1 MRVKKLLC
9 SILAICMVLST
20 MTLTVLAEESEATV
34 VGSGTYGGI
43 DWTLDSEGTL
53 TIAPT
58 AGEPE
63 PDHNAPTKR
72 VYSVGEWRE
81 AVVYKASGSASAI
94 GGYPYNVK
102 AVKSLVIEEGVT
114 KIGSFAGQFPNLTG
128 TVVIPSTVTYIGQE
142 AFHKA
147 PIDELI
153 FAEGGTDPLCIAN
166 GAFKKTNI
174 ESIALPGDREYI
186 HVHHWAFG
194 GSPNLKYAY
203 IPANITKVWGGEHV
217 DYFDNFNSQT
227 NVTWSEYGSIFTGC
241 TEMVKITFEN
251 EAARDLFYSNNRNTT
266 NEDYIVGVVGLT
278 AYGRTVTDEMLEA
291 VAEGGKLMLC
301 RNFAEDITTTGELEI
316 SFKNGSQLTGDII
329 LASEDAEI
337 SFTSKNNF
345 KGNVV
350 PYGDYKTSPKED
362 TDGNIVYENC
372 DSLLIKADGSEAAYN
387 FDEAIAN
394 AEDGD
399 TIKLL
404 MDVEYNIALNPVA
417 TMALGDGVIIDL
429 NGKTI
434 SPADPTLPTF
444 VAGEK
449 YTITNG
455 TIEGDVVIEA
465 GEVEIADATID
476 GNLEVTSGSVTMAT
490 GAITGEVE
498 VADTASASF
507 SGGEFGSDVS
517 AYVAANY
524 EVVRT
529 AFGYVVIE
537 KGSQADSISIE
548 YRDTNAGIEGEKTYE
563 IVVKANAGEVI
574 NELASVDLTF
584 AFTEAPIYNGDIT
597 FTVAPAEKFAM
608 TEHDSTVREE
618 LTKRYMFNY
627 NGVGNNYEGTAKEI
641 IIGTITV
648 TGYGEFTI
656 GTKDLSNEEVDTNVV
671 HATTLYDN
679 LVDSYTVAGATDN
692 NATTGALDITG
703 SIADEIAVPV
713 RTLTINID
721 FPNAV
726 EDNAIAYQ
734 DMKVEITGTID
745 GVQQTITYNLGTDE
759 EAMNAEGSYVVT
771 EDRLVLNNAY
781 TVTVSGA
788 GYRTARY
795 TVTMTEDKALKFW
808 NNVMDEAQV
817 VEIGKDSSA
826 VNVTFLA
833 GDIVK
838 DNKINIYDLSAVVS
852 YFGTQTVDEGVI
864 LNADY
869 AKYDL
874 NRDGVIDSKDVAYVL
889 VSWDN

>member
-63 PDHNAPTKR
+63 PDPNAPTKR

-174 ESIALPGDREYI
+174 ESIALPGDREQI

-217 DYFDNFNSQT
+217 DYFDNFNSQS

-251 EAARDLFYSNNRNTT
+251 EAARDLFYSNNRNTS

-362 TDGNIVYENC
+362 ADGNIVYENC

-417 TMALGDGVIIDL
+417 TVALGDGVIIDL

-449 YTITNG
+449 YTIKNG
-455 TIEGDVVIEA
+455 TVEGDVVIEA
-465 GEVEIADATID
+465 GEVEIAGATID

-584 AFTEAPIYNGDIT
+584 VYTTVPVTGGAIDFV
-597 FTVAPAEKFAM
+597 VAPADDF
-608 TEHDSTVREE
+608 S
-618 LTKRYMFNY
+618 LTRYENTNRYMFNY
-627 NGVGNNYEGTAKEI
+627 NGVTAFEGTANEI
-641 IIGTITV
+641 VIGTITV
-648 TGYGEFTI
+648 TGYGNYTI
-656 GTKDLSNEEVDTNVV
+656 TTPDVDTNVV
-671 HATTLYDN
+671 NATTLYDN
-679 LVDSYTVAGATDN
+679 LVDSYTTLGATDN
-692 NATTGALDITG
+692 DETTGILDITG

-726 EDNAIAYQ
+726 VDNAKAYQ

-759 EAMNAEGSYVVT
+759 EVMNAEGSYVVT

-795 TVTMTEDKALKFW
+795 TVTMTEDKVLKFW
-808 NNVMDEAQV
+808 NNVMDEKQF
-817 VEIGKDSSA
+817 VEIGKESSK

-838 DNKINIYDLSAVVS
+838 DNNINIYDLSAVVS

-864 LNADY
+864 LNAEY